1 MDSPFPYSLS
11 VTSFLSTGKPFSLMC
26 RAKQKRGYRIPGSF
40 LSLQHSFSCSV
51 LAPTSKSSHFPEFW
65 RLGKA
70 FPIPGKI
77 KVHRHLI
84 NGLMYTREA
93 VGKQD
98 LLHDSFQKIPYSV
111 NKGFWLFLLRQVPAI
126 GNNHQL
132 SVWKFPGKPE
142 ALFSFDRQIVFASN
156 DQ

>member
-26 RAKQKRGYRIPGSF
+26 RAKQKRDYKTPGSF
-40 LSLQHSFSCSV
+40 LSLQHSFSCSA
-51 LAPTSKSSHFPEFW
+51 LAPTSRFSHFPEFW

-70 FPIPGKI
+70 FPIPGTI
-77 KVHRHLI
+77 KVHRRLI
-84 NGLMYTREA
+84 NRLMYTRAA
-93 VGKQD
+93 VGNQD
-98 LLHDSFQKIPYSV
+98 SLHDSFQKIPYSV
-111 NKGFWLFLLRQVPAI
+111 NKGFWLFFLRKMPAI

-132 SVWKFPGKPE
+132 CTLKLAGKTE

>member
-11 VTSFLSTGKPFSLMC
+11 VTSFLSTGKPFFPMC
-26 RAKQKRGYRIPGSF
+26 RARQKRDYRTPGSF
-40 LSLQHSFSCSV
+40 LSLHRSFFCSV
-51 LAPTSKSSHFPEFW
+51 LAPTSRFSHFPEFW

-70 FPIPGKI
+70 FPTPGTIKI
-77 KVHRHLI
+77 HRHLI

-98 LLHDSFQKIPYSV
+98 SLHDSVQKIPYSN
-111 NKGFWLFLLRQVPAI
+111 NKGFWLFLLRKVPAI
-126 GNNHQL
+126 GNNYQL
-132 SVWKFPGKPE
+132 SIWKFPGKPE

-156 DQ
+156 DH